1 MNTNNVHTPASET
14 KQPWVTPKIEELKP
28 DVIKQQDEEILYY
41 LLNNE
46 DAFRLVTGTTSDYR
60 LKEDARDFDALGV
73 VNAIS
78 TYDFAWKQTG
88 EREYGVMAHELQ
100 AVLPYVITGHKDQ
113 VDENGQPVAQRVN
126 YAKLV
131 PVLLKALQQQQA
143 QIEALQQQVSEL
155 AGVTAAH

>member
-1 MNTNNVHTPASET
+1 MNTNNLHTPASET

-60 LKEDARDFDALGV
+60 LKEDPRDFDALGV

-100 AVLPYVITGHKDQ
+100 VVLPYVVTGHKDQ

-131 PVLLKALQQQQA
+131 PVLLKALQQQQI

>member
-1 MNTNNVHTPASET
+1 MNTNNLHTPSSET

-28 DVIKQQDEEILYY
+28 DAIKQQDEEILYY

-46 DAFRLVTGTTSDYR
+46 DAFRLVTGTSDYR

-100 AVLPYVITGHKDQ
+100 AVLPYVVTGHKDQ

-131 PVLLKALQQQQA
+131 PVLLKALQQQQT
-143 QIEALQQQVSEL
+143 QLEALQQQVSEL
-155 AGVTAAH
+155 ASVTAAH

>member
-1 MNTNNVHTPASET
+1 
-14 KQPWVTPKIEELKP
+14 
-28 DVIKQQDEEILYY
+28 
-41 LLNNE
+41 
-46 DAFRLVTGTTSDYR
+46 LVTGTTSDYR

-100 AVLPYVITGHKDQ
+100 AVLPYVVTGHKDQ
-113 VDENGQPVAQRVN
+113 VDESGQPVAQRVN

-131 PVLLKALQQQQA
+131 PVLLKALQQQQT

-155 AGVTAAH
+155 AGITAAH

>member
-1 MNTNNVHTPASET
+1 MNTNNLHTPASET

-60 LKEDARDFDALGV
+60 LKEDPRDFDALGV

-100 AVLPYVITGHKDQ
+100 SVLPDVVTVHKDQ
-113 VDENGQPVAQRVN
+113 GDENGQPVTQRVN

-131 PVLLKALQQQQA
+131 PVLLKALQQQQT

-155 AGVTAAH
+155 NTTA